1 MSRPVHRVAAALAT
15 SAVAL
20 ALAAPPA
27 HAERVG
33 IRFDDM
39 TVDFGNLHLT
49 ANLLGYDL
57 STISGPVS
65 ELMVA
70 WELNES
76 LMLRAQAVFPMLG
89 FLGAGESPVRIEAGF
104 SFHGTS
110 VALEHESVTVESHR
124 EGDMIHSKSVKLPV
138 FNRNSV
144 GVGGGLLFRE
154 NGLETE
160 VEGRTRETRGT
171 HLTVYVGLSTMNAAG
186 YTANIEGYGDFF
198 NYRWLNAGLDLLVDL
213 VQAYDLEPDDAP
225 SRFGGRLW
233 AETIFGQT
241 IGVSGRLEIGIMP
254 GDVGFYLM
262 ATLGVGLNLD
272 V

>member
-1 MSRPVHRVAAALAT
+1 MSRTRTARAATLAALVTVSLVAPAALAD
-15 SAVAL
+15 
-20 ALAAPPA
+20 
-27 HAERVG
+27 EKVG
-33 IRFDDM
+33 VRFTDM

-76 LMLRAQAVFPMLG
+76 LMLRAQAVFPMFG

-110 VALEHESVTVESHR
+110 LALEHESVTVESHR
-124 EGDMIHSKSVKLPV
+124 EGDFIHSKSVTLPV

-144 GVGGGLLFRE
+144 GVGGGLLFRD

-160 VEGRTRETRGT
+160 VEGRTRETRGQA
-171 HLTVYVGLSTMNAAG
+171 LTVYVGLSTMNAAG
-186 YTANIEGYGDFF
+186 YTANVEGYGDFF

-213 VQAYDLEPDDAP
+213 VQAYDLEPDDSP

-233 AETIFGQT
+233 AETIFGQSV
-241 IGVSGRLEIGIMP
+241 GVSGRLEIGIMP
-254 GDVGFYLM
+254 GDVGFYLL